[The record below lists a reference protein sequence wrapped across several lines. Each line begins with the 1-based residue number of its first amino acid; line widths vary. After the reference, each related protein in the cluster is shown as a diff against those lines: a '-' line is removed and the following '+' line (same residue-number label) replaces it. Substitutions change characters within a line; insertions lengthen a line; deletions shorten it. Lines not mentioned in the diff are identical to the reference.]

1 MQAVQISEG
10 VFSVGVLDPDLRV
23 FDIIMT
29 TDFGTS
35 YNAYLIKGQ
44 DKTALIESVKAK
56 FFDEYLADLQKLID
70 IKEISY
76 LIMNHTEPDHAG
88 SVEKMVKLI
97 PGLTVL
103 GSNTALNFLKE
114 ITNTKFKHQALIDGD
129 VLDLGGKTLHFINAP
144 FLHWPDSIYTY
155 LAEDQ
160 ILFSCDS
167 FGSHFAE
174 PKLFKD
180 LMDQDIVPAFQY
192 YFDKIMGPFKP
203 YVIEALDKI
212 QDLPLKMICPGH
224 GPILRDNLDY
234 FIGLYRQWS
243 TPPESDPD
251 PRPKIV
257 MPYLSVYGYTKMIAD
272 GIIDGLQMVAD
283 FNIKSFDL
291 VETDLSQVLPEIETA
306 DAILIGSPTL
316 VGDTLPPVWE
326 LLSRLS
332 PITHGHLVASAF
344 GAYGWSGEAVPNI
357 ESRLRMLRMDVM
369 PGLRINFKPSER
381 NQEDAFQFGMD
392 FAKLV
397 LQKKAPKSQ
406 QKWRCLVCGHIYEG
420 EEPPHVC
427 PACGVG
433 GENFVAAKMEDEFR
447 NDSEERFLIVG
458 GGIAALSAAAAIRK
472 RNAAGII
479 TILTEE
485 AVKPYYR
492 PVLSMLINSDLPD
505 EKLYVYDDE
514 WYQRKQVEVRT
525 LSRVIRLDTSL
536 RQVILE
542 DGSVVDYGKLILA
555 SGARSHI
562 PEIPG
567 ADKIG
572 VFALRNWAD
581 AKSMQNSLQEG
592 QRVILA
598 VTGLQGLQLV
608 DPLVKKGMQVTV
620 VNANP
625 RLLFNQLDE
634 PGSERLRR
642 LLAENGVD
650 VLLEMEV
657 AAVLG
662 DDQVTGVKLS
672 DGQVIDA
679 DIVVF
684 SVGFVSNVEVAQDAG
699 IVVDSGIQVDESM
712 RTSASDVFA
721 AGDAASL
728 PGTQAGSWA
737 AALEMGRI
745 AGANAAGDWL
755 EYSKPLVPVLV
766 KVFGQEIFSL
776 GEVNLPPEDCR
787 ITEVWEDK
795 ENFYQKNFIMDGV
808 LVGVIIMAP
817 KVDSRESMQSLGR
830 DASGAKRSNKWKC
843 RVCGYMHEG
852 LEPPDECPACG
863 AEADMFDPVS

>member
-1 MQAVQISEG
+1 MQGVQISEG

-29 TDFGTS
+29 TDYGTS
-35 YNAYLIKGQ
+35 YNAYLVKGQ
-44 DKTALIESVKAK
+44 DKTALIETVKAK

-103 GSNTALNFLKE
+103 GSNTALNFLRE
-114 ITNTKFKHQALIDGD
+114 ITNTRFKQQAVKDGD
-129 VLDLGGKTLHFINAP
+129 VLDLGGKTLRFINAP

-155 LAEDQ
+155 LTEDQ

-174 PKLFKD
+174 PKLFND
-180 LMDQDIVPAFQY
+180 LMDQDIVPAFEY

-224 GPILRDNLDY
+224 GPILRDKLDY
-234 FIGLYRQWS
+234 FIGLYRQWA
-243 TPPESDPD
+243 TPPEADPD

-283 FNIKSFDL
+283 FNIKPFDL
-291 VETDLSQVLPEIETA
+291 VETELSQVLPEIETA

-326 LLSRLS
+326 LLSQLS
-332 PITHGHLVASAF
+332 PVTHGHLVAAAF

-381 NQEDAFQFGMD
+381 NLEDAFQFGMD
-392 FAKLV
+392 FAKRI

-420 EEPPHVC
+420 EEPPAVC

-433 GENFVAAKMEDEFR
+433 GENFVADRIEDEFL

-472 RNAAGII
+472 RNRTGPI

-485 AVKPYYR
+485 KIKPYYR
-492 PVLSMLINSDLPD
+492 PVLSVLIGSDLPD
-505 EKLYVYDDE
+505 EKFYVYDDE
-514 WYQRKQVEVRT
+514 WYRRKQVEVRT
-525 LSRVIRLDTSL
+525 SSRVARLDTAL
-536 RQVILE
+536 RQVALE
-542 DGSVVDYGKLILA
+542 DGSVLDYDKLILA
-555 SGARSHI
+555 TGARSLI
-562 PEIPG
+562 PQIPG
-567 ADKIG
+567 TDKTG
-572 VFALRNWAD
+572 VFTLRNWAD
-581 AKSMQNSLQEG
+581 AKSMQKSFKEG
-592 QRVILA
+592 QRVLLA

-608 DPLVKKGMQVTV
+608 DPLVKQGLQVTLV
-620 VNANP
+620 DSNP
-625 RLLFNQLDE
+625 RLMPHQLDE
-634 PGSERLRR
+634 MGSERLRQ
-642 LLAENGVD
+642 LMVENGVG
-650 VLLEMEV
+650 VLLGVEV

-662 DDQVTGVKLS
+662 GEQVNGVQLS
-672 DGQVIDA
+672 DGQVVDA

-684 SVGFVSNVEVAQDAG
+684 SVGFVPAVELAKTAG
-699 IVVDSGIQVDESM
+699 IEVDYGIQVDESM

-721 AGDAASL
+721 AGDAAQL
-728 PGTQAGSWA
+728 GGVRVGSWA
-737 AALEMGRI
+737 VALEMGRI

-755 EYSKPLVPVLV
+755 EYSKPLVPVMV
-766 KVFGQEIFSL
+766 KIFGQEVFSL
-776 GEVNLPPEDCR
+776 GEVNLPPEECR
-787 ITEVWEDK
+787 ITEVWEEK
-795 ENFYQKNFIMDGV
+795 ENYYQKSFVRDGV

-817 KVDSRESMQSLGR
+817 KVDTRESMASLGR
-830 DASGAKRSNKWKC
+830 DASGAMRTNNWKC
-843 RVCGYMHEG
+843 RVCGYVHEG

-863 AEADMFDPVS
+863 ADRDMFDPVS

>member
-1 MQAVQISEG
+1 MQAVQIAEG
-10 VFSVGVLDPDLRV
+10 VFSVGVLDPDLRI

-35 YNAYLIKGQ
+35 YNAYLVKGR
-44 DKTALIESVKAK
+44 DKTALIETVKAK

-114 ITNTKFKHQALIDGD
+114 ITNTKFKQQVVNDGD
-129 VLDLGGKTLHFINAP
+129 VLDLGGKTLRFINAP

-174 PKLFKD
+174 PKLFND
-180 LMDQDIVPAFQY
+180 LMEQDIIPAFQY
-192 YFDKIMGPFKP
+192 YFDKILGPFKP
-203 YVIEALDKI
+203 YVIDALDKI
-212 QDLPLKMICPGH
+212 QELPLKMICPGH
-224 GPILRDNLDY
+224 GPILREDLDY
-234 FIGLYRQWS
+234 FIGLYRQWAAA
-243 TPPESDPD
+243 PVPDPD

-272 GIIDGLQMVAD
+272 GIVDGLQMVAD
-283 FNIKSFDL
+283 FNINPFDL

-316 VGDTLPPVWE
+316 VGDTLPPVWD
-326 LLSRLS
+326 LLSQLS
-332 PITHGHLVASAF
+332 PITHGHLVAAAF

-381 NQEDAFQFGMD
+381 NLEDAFQFGMD
-392 FAKLV
+392 FAKRI

-420 EEPPHVC
+420 EEPPAVC
-427 PACGVG
+427 PACGVS
-433 GENFVAAKMEDEFR
+433 GENFVADKMEDEFL

-458 GGIAALSAAAAIRK
+458 GGIAALSAAAAIRQ
-472 RNAAGII
+472 RNRTGSI
-479 TILTEE
+479 TMLTEE
-485 AVKPYYR
+485 NAKPYYR
-492 PVLSMLINSDLPD
+492 PVLPLFIGSDLPD
-505 EKLYVYDDE
+505 EKFLVYGDD
-514 WYQRKQVEVRT
+514 WYQRKRVEVRT
-525 LSRVIRLDTSL
+525 SCRVSQLDTGSH
-536 RQVILE
+536 QVTLE
-542 DGSVVDYGKLILA
+542 DGLVLDYDKLILA
-555 SGARSHI
+555 TGARSRI
-562 PEIPG
+562 PAIPG
-567 ADKIG
+567 TDKDG
-572 VFALRNWAD
+572 VFSLRSWND
-581 AKSMQNSLQEG
+581 ARTMAQSLKEG

-608 DPLVKKGMQVTV
+608 DPLVKKGLQVTV
-620 VNANP
+620 VDTNP
-625 RLLFNQLDE
+625 RLMPHQLDE
-634 PGSERLRR
+634 PGSERLRQ
-642 LLAENGVD
+642 LIIENGID
-650 VLLEMEV
+650 VVSGAEV
-657 AAVLG
+657 ASILG
-662 DDQVTGVKLS
+662 GQQLSGVKLS
-672 DGQVIDA
+672 DGQVKDA
-679 DIVVF
+679 DAVVF
-684 SVGFVSNVEVAQDAG
+684 SVGFIPNVELAQAAG
-699 IVVDSGIQVDESM
+699 IEIDEGIQVDESM
-712 RTSASDVFA
+712 RTSRSDVFA
-721 AGDAASL
+721 AGDAAQLSS
-728 PGTQAGSWA
+728 ARVGSWA

-755 EYSKPLVPVLV
+755 EYSKPLVPALL
-766 KVFGQEIFSL
+766 KIFGQEVFSL
-776 GEVNLPPEDCR
+776 GEVNLPPGDCR
-787 ITEVWEDK
+787 ITEVWEEK
-795 ENFYQKNFIMDGV
+795 ENYYQKSFVRDGV

-817 KVDSRESMQSLGR
+817 KVDSREAMQSLGR
-830 DASGAKRSNKWKC
+830 DASGSKRSNKWKC

-863 AEADMFDPVS
+863 ADQDMFDPVS

>member
-10 VFSVGVLDPDLRV
+10 VFSVGVLDPDLRI

-35 YNAYLIKGQ
+35 YNAYLVKGR
-44 DKTALIESVKAK
+44 DKTALIETVKAK
-56 FFDEYLADLQKLID
+56 FFDEFIADLQKLID
-70 IKEISY
+70 IQEISF

-114 ITNTKFKHQALIDGD
+114 ISNTKFKQQALKDGD
-129 VLDLGGKTLHFINAP
+129 VLDLGGKTLQFINAP

-160 ILFSCDS
+160 LLFSCDS

-174 PKLFKD
+174 PKLFND
-180 LMDQDIVPAFQY
+180 LMDQDIVPAFEY

-212 QDLPLKMICPGH
+212 EDLPLKMICPGH
-224 GPILRDNLDY
+224 GPILRKDLDY
-234 FIGLYRQWS
+234 FIGLYRQWAQ
-243 TPPESDPD
+243 PPESDPD

-272 GIIDGLQMVAD
+272 GIIDGLQMVDD
-283 FNIKSFDL
+283 FNIKTFDL

-326 LLSRLS
+326 LLSQLS
-332 PITHGHLVASAF
+332 PITHGHLAASAF

-381 NQEDAFQFGMD
+381 NLEDAFQFGMD

-397 LQKKAPKSQ
+397 LQKRAPKSQ

-420 EEPPHVC
+420 EEPPTVC

-433 GENFVAAKMEDEFR
+433 GENFVADKMEDEFL
-447 NDSEERFLIVG
+447 NDTDERFLIVG

-472 RNAAGII
+472 RNATGKI

-485 AVKPYYR
+485 SVKPYYR
-492 PVLSMLINSDLPD
+492 PVLSLLINSDLPD
-505 EKLYVYDDE
+505 EKLYVYNDE

-525 LSRVIRLDTSL
+525 SSPVIRIDTAL
-536 RQVILE
+536 RQVTLE
-542 DGSVVDYGKLILA
+542 DGLVLDYDKLILA
-555 SGARSHI
+555 TGARSRI
-562 PEIPG
+562 LEIPG
-567 ADKIG
+567 ADKTG
-572 VFALRNWAD
+572 VFSLRNWAD
-581 AKSMQNSLQEG
+581 AKSMQKSLQEG

-608 DPLVKKGMQVTV
+608 DPLVKHGLQVTV
-620 VNANP
+620 VEANP
-625 RLLFNQLDE
+625 RLMPNQLDQ
-634 PGSERLRR
+634 PGSERLRQ
-642 LLAENGVD
+642 LIAENGVD
-650 VLLEMEV
+650 VLLGVEV
-657 AAVLG
+657 AEVLG
-662 DDQVTGVKLS
+662 DDQVTGVQLS
-672 DGQVIDA
+672 DGQILDA
-679 DIVVF
+679 DIAVF
-684 SVGFVSNVEVAQDAG
+684 ALGFVPRVELAQAAG
-699 IVVDSGIQVDESM
+699 ISVDNGIQVDESM
-712 RTSASDVFA
+712 RTSASGVFA
-721 AGDAASL
+721 AGDAVSL
-728 PGTQAGSWA
+728 IGTPVGSWA
-737 AALEMGRI
+737 VALEMGRV

-766 KVFGQEIFSL
+766 KAFGQEVFSL

-787 ITEVWEDK
+787 IIEVWEEK
-795 ENFYQKNFIMDGV
+795 ENYYQKSFIRDGV

-843 RVCGYMHEG
+843 RVCGYIHEG

-863 AEADMFDPVS
+863 ADADMFDPVS